1 MSGNV
6 TGRYVRIR
14 NTAAKNVWWRVAEIT
29 VTPPE
34 TADPL
39 KSVYT
44 NKTQHGYTATLGAN
58 TAELFDK
65 SHTMLDGGQYAGL
78 DLLAIRDL
86 TDVELNTGNANPSL
100 QISDN
105 GLVWTTVEP
114 GNLTGKTAR
123 YVRVINGTDGAAF
136 SVNKLKVGFST
147 VGKFGK
153 LVSSDIQKRT
163 DWGTD
168 TRESGNAFDGDMTTV
183 IKFAG
188 QPRQGNTAVFDLG
201 QPIDITSLRIYTQ
214 DTQYDYI
221 RDTKVQ
227 MSVDG
232 KTWVDAF
239 EIGDGVS
246 DTDTTTAFG
255 DISDTNKKTD
265 SNYPNVF
272 YYGKDDIANGTGMRY
287 LRLLTTADYPQRAL
301 AFNEF
306 MVNQGAYV
314 STERTRRSPPPRS
327 RSAATRRAT

>member
-1 MSGNV
+1 M

-123 YVRVINGTDGAAF
+123 YVRVINDTDGAAF
-136 SVNKLKVGFST
+136 SVDKLKVGFST

-163 DWGTD
+163 DWEPTP
-168 TRESGNAFDGDMTTV
+168 A
-183 IKFAG
+183 K
-188 QPRQGNTAVFDLG
+188 
-201 QPIDITSLRIYTQ
+201 
-214 DTQYDYI
+214 
-221 RDTKVQ
+221 
-227 MSVDG
+227 
-232 KTWVDAF
+232 
-239 EIGDGVS
+239 
-246 DTDTTTAFG
+246 
-255 DISDTNKKTD
+255 
-265 SNYPNVF
+265 
-272 YYGKDDIANGTGMRY
+272 
-287 LRLLTTADYPQRAL
+287 
-301 AFNEF
+301 
-306 MVNQGAYV
+306 
-314 STERTRRSPPPRS
+314 
-327 RSAATRRAT
+327 AATRSTAI

>member
-1 MSGNV
+1 M
-6 TGRYVRIR
+6 TGRYVRLR

-58 TAELFDK
+58 TAELFEA

-153 LVSSDIQKRT
+153 LVSSDIQKRN

-188 QPRQGNTAVFDLG
+188 QHR
-201 QPIDITSLRIYTQ
+201 
-214 DTQYDYI
+214 
-221 RDTKVQ
+221 
-227 MSVDG
+227 
-232 KTWVDAF
+232 
-239 EIGDGVS
+239 GV
-246 DTDTTTAFG
+246 
-255 DISDTNKKTD
+255 
-265 SNYPNVF
+265 
-272 YYGKDDIANGTGMRY
+272 
-287 LRLLTTADYPQRAL
+287 
-301 AFNEF
+301 
-306 MVNQGAYV
+306 
-314 STERTRRSPPPRS
+314 RS
-327 RSAATRRAT
+327 RSADRHHLAAHLHAGHAVRLHPRHQGADVRRWQDLG

>member
-1 MSGNV
+1 M
-6 TGRYVRIR
+6 
-14 NTAAKNVWWRVAEIT
+14 
-29 VTPPE
+29 
-34 TADPL
+34 
-39 KSVYT
+39 
-44 NKTQHGYTATLGAN
+44 
-58 TAELFDK
+58 
-65 SHTMLDGGQYAGL
+65 
-78 DLLAIRDL
+78 
-86 TDVELNTGNANPSL
+86 
-100 QISDN
+100 
-105 GLVWTTVEP
+105 
-114 GNLTGKTAR
+114 
-123 YVRVINGTDGAAF
+123 INGTDGAAF

-153 LVSSDIQKRT
+153 LVSSDIQKRN

-306 MVNQGAYV
+306 MVNQRLRLHRGERGVLCHQGRGARPRA
-314 STERTRRSPPPRS
+314 EQHDRRRPDHHVQAECGQWLPDLQDR
-327 RSAATRRAT
+327 

>member
-1 MSGNV
+1 M

-153 LVSSDIQKRT
+153 LVSSDIQKRN

-201 QPIDITSLRIYTQ
+201 QPIDITLSLIH
-214 DTQYDYI
+214 I
-221 RDTKVQ
+221 
-227 MSVDG
+227 
-232 KTWVDAF
+232 
-239 EIGDGVS
+239 
-246 DTDTTTAFG
+246 
-255 DISDTNKKTD
+255 
-265 SNYPNVF
+265 
-272 YYGKDDIANGTGMRY
+272 
-287 LRLLTTADYPQRAL
+287 
-301 AFNEF
+301 
-306 MVNQGAYV
+306 
-314 STERTRRSPPPRS
+314 
-327 RSAATRRAT
+327 